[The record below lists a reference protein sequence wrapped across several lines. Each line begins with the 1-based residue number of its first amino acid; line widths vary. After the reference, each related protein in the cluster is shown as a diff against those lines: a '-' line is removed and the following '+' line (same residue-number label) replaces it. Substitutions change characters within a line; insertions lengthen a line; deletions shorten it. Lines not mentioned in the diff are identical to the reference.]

1 MIEKL
6 LREDMVILDLKAKD
20 KEGVLRE
27 MISLLNLP
35 KDKEEL
41 LLSSLMQREK
51 LGSTGIGKGIAI
63 PHCRSVVVDNITLIV
78 GVSKE
83 GVDFDAL
90 DGKPVHLLFMLVATP
105 MDPSMQYLT
114 ALGNIARIARGL
126 ANEESIRTDFSSPK
140 ELIDYLMKFANE

>member
-6 LREDMVILDLKAKD
+6 LREDLILLDLKAKD
-20 KEGVLRE
+20 KESVLRE
-27 MISLLNLP
+27 MISVLKLP

-140 ELIDYLMKFANE
+140 ELIDYLLKFANE

>member
-20 KEGVLRE
+20 KEGTLRE
-27 MISLLNLP
+27 MVSILKLP
-35 KDKEEL
+35 KDKEDL
-41 LLSSLMQREK
+41 LISSLMQREK

-63 PHCRSVVVDNITLIV
+63 PHCRSVVVDNITLVV
-78 GVSKE
+78 GLSKE

-90 DGKPVHLLFMLVATP
+90 DGKSVHLLFMLVATP

-140 ELIDYLMKFANE
+140 ELIDYLLKFANE

>member
-6 LREDMVILDLKAKD
+6 LREDHVILDLKAKD

-27 MISLLNLP
+27 MVSVLKLP
-35 KDKEEL
+35 KDKEDL
-41 LLSSLMQREK
+41 LVSSLMQREK

-78 GVSKE
+78 GISKE
-83 GVDFDAL
+83 GVDFNAL
-90 DGKPVHLLFMLVATP
+90 DGKPVHLFFMLVATP

-140 ELIDYLMKFANE
+140 ELIDYLLKFANE

>member
-6 LREDMVILDLKAKD
+6 LREDHVILDLKAKD
-20 KEGVLRE
+20 KEGVLKE
-27 MISLLNLP
+27 MVSVLKLP
-35 KDKEEL
+35 KDKEDL
-41 LLSSLMQREK
+41 LVSSLMQREK

-78 GVSKE
+78 GISKE
-83 GVDFDAL
+83 GVDFNAL
-90 DGKPVHLLFMLVATP
+90 DGKPVHLFFMLVATP

-140 ELIDYLMKFANE
+140 ELIDYLLKFANE

>member
-6 LREDMVILDLKAKD
+6 LREDRIILDLKAKD

-27 MISLLNLP
+27 MISVLNLP
-35 KDKEEL
+35 KDKEDL
-41 LLSSLMQREK
+41 LFNSLMQREK

-63 PHCRSVVVDNITLIV
+63 PHCRSVAVDNITLVI
-78 GVSKE
+78 GISKN
-83 GVDFDAL
+83 GVDFESL

-126 ANEESIRTDFSSPK
+126 ASEESLRTDFSSPK
-140 ELIDYLMKFANE
+140 EVIEYLLKFNNE

>member
-90 DGKPVHLLFMLVATP
+90 DGKPVHLIFMLVATP

-126 ANEESIRTDFSSPK
+126 ANEESIKTDFSSPK

>member
-6 LREDMVILDLKAKD
+6 LREDLIFLDLKAKD

-27 MISLLNLP
+27 MISVLKLP

-90 DGKPVHLLFMLVATP
+90 DGKPVHLIFMLVATP

-140 ELIDYLMKFANE
+140 ELIDYLLKFANE

>member
-140 ELIDYLMKFANE
+140 ELIDYLLKFANE

>member
-6 LREDMVILDLKAKD
+6 LREDMVLLDLKAKD

>member
-90 DGKPVHLLFMLVATP
+90 DGKPVHLLFMLIATP

-114 ALGNIARIARGL
+114 ALGGIARIARGL

-140 ELIDYLMKFANE
+140 ELIDYLLKFANE

>member
-1 MIEKL
+1 
-6 LREDMVILDLKAKD
+6 MVILDLKAKD

>member
-6 LREDMVILDLKAKD
+6 LREDLILLDLKAKD

-27 MISLLNLP
+27 MISVLKLP

-90 DGKPVHLLFMLVATP
+90 DGKPVHLIFMLVATP

-140 ELIDYLMKFANE
+140 ELIDYLLKFANE

>member
-1 MIEKL
+1 
-6 LREDMVILDLKAKD
+6 MVILDLKAKD

-35 KDKEEL
+35 KDKEER

-90 DGKPVHLLFMLVATP
+90 DGKPVHLLFMLIATP

-114 ALGNIARIARGL
+114 ALGGIARIARGL

-140 ELIDYLMKFANE
+140 ELIDYLLKFANE

>member
-90 DGKPVHLLFMLVATP
+90 DGKPVHLIFMLVATP

-140 ELIDYLMKFANE
+140 ELIDYLLKFANE

>member
-6 LREDMVILDLKAKD
+6 FREDRILLDLKAKD

-27 MISLLNLP
+27 MIAILNLP

-41 LLSSLMQREK
+41 LFSSLMQREK

-63 PHCRSVVVDNITLIV
+63 PHCRSVAVDNITLIV
-78 GVSKE
+78 GISKE
-83 GVDFDAL
+83 GVDFDSL
-90 DGKPVHLLFMLVATP
+90 DGKPVHIIFMLVATP

-126 ANEESIRTDFSSPK
+126 ANEESIKTDFSTPK
-140 ELIDYLMKFANE
+140 EVINYLLNFYNE

>member
-27 MISLLNLP
+27 MVSLLNLP

-90 DGKPVHLLFMLVATP
+90 DGKPVHLIFMLVATP

-114 ALGNIARIARGL
+114 ALGSIARIARGL

-140 ELIDYLMKFANE
+140 ELIDYLLKFANE